1 VTFSVRVATL
11 HDRAALAVLRR
22 AWTEENV
29 GAPVDDPT
37 FLPRFDEW
45 LDREHD
51 QRVTWLGLAD
61 DVPVAML
68 NLLVFTRMP
77 APRPPGTSR
86 PTQWGYLAN
95 VYVRP
100 EHRHAGLG
108 RLLLDAGTTY
118 ADERGFARLVLSPT
132 DRSVPF
138 YARSGF
144 VPATSLMVRD
154 GRPSG

>member
-1 VTFSVRVATL
+1 MTLAVRVATL
-11 HDRAALAVLRR
+11 DERAAVATLRR

-29 GAPVDDPT
+29 GAAIDDDS

-51 QRVTWLGLAD
+51 QRVTWLGFAD

-68 NLLVFTRMP
+68 NLLIFTRMP
-77 APRPPGTSR
+77 APQPAGTSR

-95 VYVRP
+95 FYVRA
-100 EHRHAGLG
+100 EHRDAGLG
-108 RLLLDAGTTY
+108 WMLLDACTTY
-118 ADERGFARLVLSPT
+118 ADERGLARIVLSPT

-138 YARSGF
+138 YARAGF
-144 VPATSLMVRD
+144 LPATSLMVRQ
-154 GRPSG
+154 GISRA